1 MIKQIRILIRIFITY
16 IPVLP
21 LIMKKTFVFLLT
33 LIISLKSF
41 ACSCECKG
49 DCSFIKISKGSEFVA
64 LIKVIEYSD
73 FLDEDISD
81 FFK

>member
-1 MIKQIRILIRIFITY
+1 
-16 IPVLP
+16 
-21 LIMKKTFVFLLT
+21 MKKTFVFLLT

-81 FFK
+81 SARTTEESILRKIQNK